1 MTTNYKKGD
10 SDTRPWGTWEV
21 LESQNNYCVKKIT
34 VNPEAILSL
43 QMHNYR
49 AEHWIIAEGDA
60 MIVLGEDTL
69 YRKKDEAVYIPKKT
83 KHRIKN
89 TSTTNPLVF
98 IEVQTGDT
106 LDEED
111 IIRFDDC
118 YGRAGQ

>member
-21 LESQNNYCVKKIT
+21 LESAPNYCVKKIT
-34 VNPEAILSL
+34 VKPEAILSL
-43 QMHNYR
+43 QLHNYR
-49 AEHWIIAEGDA
+49 AEHWIIAKGEA

-69 YRKKDEAVYIPKKT
+69 YRKKDEAVYIPLKT

-89 TSTTNPLVF
+89 TSAVEELVF
-98 IEVQTGDT
+98 IEVQTGEN

-118 YGRAGQ
+118 YGRVS